1 MKRKQTQQ
9 KLFQLSK
16 ERVKNPYIGFTSYQ
30 KFRGDPLN
38 SDIVVDP
45 TKNMT
50 ETERLECYPV
60 SPDLDQHGDGQ
71 GFHPGTEVA
80 YIRILWKEFEPERG
94 QYNYALIEDI
104 LEKAKA
110 HGQTVMFR
118 LMPHST
124 RESDDVP
131 EWLKS
136 IIECPARPAG
146 KRVKD
151 SPADPLFLQYFGEAI
166 AKIGERFD
174 DDPTL
179 DVVDI
184 SLTGAWGEGHKLS
197 SYPQEA
203 LEKLMDVYINS
214 FKNTKLV
221 SQVQASDL
229 FQYVS
234 EKRPCGYRADGI
246 GNDQLLLYHYPKAI
260 EKAPSDAW
268 KYAPVSFE
276 SFWWLGEW
284 ARKDWDIDD
293 IIERTLRWHISTFN
307 AKSLPAP
314 FEWQEKIER
323 WLDKMGY
330 HFALRSFKYPTA
342 ADRGDVLKLS
352 FIIENRGVAP
362 IYNSI
367 PLKIRLF
374 NDKKSYVFT
383 TDVDIRKWLPGDNF
397 ERIEIALPGDV
408 EYGDYDIEMSVSDDG
423 KPTINFEMQADRN
436 GDYYK
441 IGEITLED
449 YRAEFKKYLVSFLD
463 EFNYPD
469 DCKALLPEVYDRV
482 FASDDCCQ
490 KFESYYRPFEK
501 DRNISYTKFLTVCEE
516 VAALSGEN
524 PYTVNLILLI
534 ILSKASRKYYAEDG
548 YSEELWHRNF
558 MDLLYKL
565 EECRLV
571 KGVIGNFVPEWYG
584 NFFKVKR
591 FSFGKLQFE
600 RHRIM
605 HEYRKGDIYLDPE
618 FKVIHVHI
626 PRTGGRL
633 MPSDVDDACREAS
646 ELYRQRHPGEPVVF
660 ACDSWL
666 LYPENKNI
674 LSPTSNLYS
683 FISRFDIIESEDD
696 FNYTDAW
703 RLFDK
708 DYNGNVDE
716 LPQDTSLRRAYAER
730 MREGKP
736 LGRGFGVWLYDDIY
750 KK

>member
-1 MKRKQTQQ
+1 MKRKANEQ
-9 KLFQLSK
+9 KLFQLSN

-38 SDIVVDP
+38 TDIVVKP
-45 TKNMT
+45 ENNMT

-71 GFHPGTEVA
+71 GFHPDTEVA

-104 LEKAKA
+104 IDRARAK
-110 HGQTVMFR
+110 GQTVMFR

-136 IIECPARPAG
+136 LIECPARPAG

-151 SPADPLFLQYFGEAI
+151 SPKDPAFLKYFGEAI

-174 DDPTL
+174 SDPTF
-179 DVVDI
+179 DVMDI
-184 SLTGAWGEGHKLS
+184 SLPGAWGEGHKLS
-197 SYPQEA
+197 SYPKED

-214 FKNTKLV
+214 FKNTRLV
-221 SQVQASDL
+221 CQMQASDML
-229 FQYVS
+229 GYVS
-234 EKRPCGYRADGI
+234 EKTPCGYRADGI
-246 GNDQLLLYHYPKAI
+246 GNEQHMLCNYPKAVA
-260 EKAPSDAW
+260 KAPSDAW

-276 SFWWLGEW
+276 AFWWLGEW
-284 ARKDWDIDD
+284 ERKGWDIDD
-293 IIERTLRWHISTFN
+293 IIERTLRWHVSTFN

-330 HFALRSFKYPTA
+330 HFALRSIKYPSLA
-342 ADRGDVLKLS
+342 ARGDVLQLS
-352 FIIENRGVAP
+352 LIIENRGVAP

-367 PLKIRLF
+367 PLKIRLCG
-374 NDKKSYVFT
+374 DKNSYVFE

-397 ERIEIALPGDV
+397 EEIEITVPDGV
-408 EYGDYDIEMSVSDDG
+408 VYGDYDIEMSVSDDG
-423 KPTINFEMQADRN
+423 KPTINFEMQAERN

-441 IGEITLED
+441 IGKITVAD
-449 YRAEFKKYLVSFLD
+449 YKAEFKEYLVSFLD
-463 EFNYPD
+463 DFSYSD
-469 DCKALLPEVYDRV
+469 DCKALLPEVFDRI
-482 FASDDCCQ
+482 FASDECYL
-490 KFESYYRPFEK
+490 KFESVYNAYAK
-501 DRNISYTKFLTVCEE
+501 DRNAKFKKFLTACEE
-516 VAALSGEN
+516 IGALSGEN

-534 ILSKASRKYYAEDG
+534 LMTRASRRHYADAG
-548 YSEELWHRNF
+548 LSENMWKLNF
-558 MDLLYKL
+558 CDIRYKC

-584 NFFKVKR
+584 RFYAATR

-600 RHRIM
+600 RYKLGRVF
-605 HEYRKGDIYLDPE
+605 EKNGKTYPADTQVIY
-618 FKVIHVHI
+618 VHI
-626 PRTGGRL
+626 PRTGSRL

-646 ELYRQRHPGEPVVF
+646 EFYREKYPEDKVIFV
-660 ACDSWL
+660 CDSWL

-674 LSPTSNLYS
+674 LSSTSNLYS
-683 FISRFDIIESEDD
+683 FVSRFEIIESEDD
-696 FNYTDAW
+696 LEYKDAW

-708 DYNGNVDE
+708 DYNGNVDD
-716 LPQDTSLRRAYAER
+716 LPQDTSLRRAYAAR